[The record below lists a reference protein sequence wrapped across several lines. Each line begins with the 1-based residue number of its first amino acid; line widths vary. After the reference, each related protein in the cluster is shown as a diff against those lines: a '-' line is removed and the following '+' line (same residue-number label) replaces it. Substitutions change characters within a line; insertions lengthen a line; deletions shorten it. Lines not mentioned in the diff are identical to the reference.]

1 MLLFYNALYLC
12 CYTHYDM
19 LNRLVTL
26 GLFALLLCHTLASV
40 LVWGIGW
47 WQAEGDLS
55 ERLQVYRSVDS
66 LVEFRIPISNSSD
79 GKEMARTTED
89 GFRYRGHYYSVVSL
103 EIMNDTLHI
112 AGLETRSRQ
121 FWSDDL
127 LAFLNDHLHTSD
139 NGHKENQ
146 LLKFLLKEYSLNGR
160 TVFKFAQ
167 LRWRES
173 IRIPQAPVVFA
184 TRSAPIHSPPPN
196 RLA

>member
-1 MLLFYNALYLC
+1 
-12 CYTHYDM
+12 M

-55 ERLQVYRSVDS
+55 DRLQVYRSVDS
-66 LVEFRIPISNSSD
+66 LVEFKIPLRGQAD
-79 GKEMARTTED
+79 GSAMTRTTED

-103 EIMNDTLHI
+103 EIVNDTLHI
-112 AGLETRSRQ
+112 AGLETHNRQ

-127 LAFLNDHLHTSD
+127 LAFLDDHLNTSD
-139 NGHKENQ
+139 TNRKANQ
-146 LLKFLLKEYSLNGR
+146 LLKFLLKEYSPNGY
-160 TVFKFAQ
+160 TVFRFA
-167 LRWRES
+167 LRPWCES
-173 IRIPQAPVVFA
+173 ARIPQLSVVFT

-196 RLA
+196 RVV

>member
-1 MLLFYNALYLC
+1 
-12 CYTHYDM
+12 M
-19 LNRLVTL
+19 LNKLVTF
-26 GLFALLLCHTLASV
+26 GLFVLILCHTLASV

-66 LVEFRIPISNSSD
+66 IVEFRIPLDNPAD
-79 GKEMARTTED
+79 GNEMARTTED

-103 EIMNDTLHI
+103 EVTNDTLHI

-127 LAFLNDHLHTSD
+127 LAFLNDHLNTSD
-139 NGHKENQ
+139 TSHNANQ
-146 LLKFLLKEYSLNGR
+146 LLKFLLKEYSPNSH
-160 TVFKFAQ
+160 TVFIFDQ
-167 LRWRES
+167 RPWRES
-173 IRIPQAPVVFA
+173 VRIPQTPVVYA

-196 RLA
+196 QVA